1 MTIEE
6 LLTTELHPTC
16 PRCKGTGSRMEG
28 SFSGNEDINRWCFTC
43 RGTGRVLLP
52 ADELT
57 LMVELLRRKL

>member
-1 MTIEE
+1 MTDEE
-6 LLTTELHPTC
+6 LLTTELHPLCT
-16 PRCKGTGSRMEG
+16 RCEGRGQKLEKSFQNGSG
-28 SFSGNEDINRWCFTC
+28 LWKWCHMC